1 MNQSL
6 LSQCTSAQQN
16 VRMRSLELIFTQF
29 FFFFNWSYFLP
40 RQFKF
45 PCNWCWITQFFSSS
59 FPRTLFGNH
68 RPSWKCL
75 PFAFLLTQELKSHWI
90 ISPQVP
96 KIAVP
101 LNTTKYN
108 PSLDDNL
115 TLISSFNKF
124 PYPTQAELSWLT
136 AASKHPEEQIKVWF
150 TTQRLKQGI
159 SWSPEEVGIIVHK
172 NI

>member
-1 MNQSL
+1 MITSL
-6 LSQCTSAQQN
+6 CPGISDCIQTHSSRKLSGKSPNSKCVFKAHYLHSFH
-16 VRMRSLELIFTQF
+16 L
-29 FFFFNWSYFLP
+29 FNIYCPNLP
-40 RQFKF
+40 Q
-45 PCNWCWITQFFSSS
+45 
-59 FPRTLFGNH
+59 L
-68 RPSWKCL
+68 
-75 PFAFLLTQELKSHWI
+75 LLTLYF
-90 ISPQVP
+90 QVP

-159 SWSPEEVGIIVHK
+159 SWSPEEVAVSHHFLAIITGKVWDGVLHW
-172 NI
+172 NSMIIIHLSG

>member
-1 MNQSL
+1 MLFVN
-6 LSQCTSAQQN
+6 T
-16 VRMRSLELIFTQF
+16 
-29 FFFFNWSYFLP
+29 
-40 RQFKF
+40 
-45 PCNWCWITQFFSSS
+45 ITQNSTVLVEIIMLLREILKRPFNIVV
-59 FPRTLFGNH
+59 LF
-68 RPSWKCL
+68 
-75 PFAFLLTQELKSHWI
+75 
-90 ISPQVP
+90 QVP

-159 SWSPEEVGIIVHK
+159 SWSPEEVGIIV
-172 NI
+172 IMIFSILFPLM